1 MGPFHLKIRQGFLGF
16 DIIGGLINPLQ
27 ILGDIL
33 TILPP
38 TEVQGV
44 AHQMHDARLDSRLG
58 EGRVDRIRK
67 AFETIHYGDQDVF
80 DAAIAQVVHHREP
93 ELGPF
98 VVGNPQA

>member
-1 MGPFHLKIRQGFLGF
+1 MAPFRLKIRQGFLGF

-44 AHQMHDARLDSRLG
+44 AH
-58 EGRVDRIRK
+58 RIIVK
-67 AFETIHYGDQDVF
+67 SGV
-80 DAAIAQVVHHREP
+80 
-93 ELGPF
+93 
-98 VVGNPQA
+98 